1 MRDQLEDINR
11 HRDDGYGRAQ
21 HLNKVELPK
30 RFYKDVAAGP
40 VDGGFV
46 VTLDGRPV
54 RTPGKKLAVV
64 VPAAAIATAM
74 AEEWAAQ
81 GEFIDPATMP
91 MVRLVNSAVESGE
104 EMIPAF
110 REEVIKFAGSD
121 LLLYRAETPRELVS
135 EQELLWDNALTVLAR
150 HFGISFQPTMGII
163 HQAQPKPTLD
173 RLAEVLV
180 GENLLVMTALVS
192 ITGLT
197 GSGLLAIGLWN
208 KLFSPD
214 QVWKAAHV
222 DEDYQIA
229 QWGQDEEAA
238 DRRAKRRV
246 EFDTAV
252 AVLNA
257 FRA

>member
-1 MRDQLEDINR
+1 MRDQLDDIQKHLN
-11 HRDDGYGRAQ
+11 DGYGRAQ
-21 HLNKVELPK
+21 HLDKVELPK
-30 RFYKDVAAGP
+30 RFYKEVAAGP

-54 RTPGKKLAVV
+54 RTPGRKLPVV

-74 AEEWAAQ
+74 AEEWAGQ

-110 REEVIKFAGSD
+110 REEVIKFASTD
-121 LLLYRAETPRELVS
+121 LMLYRAESPQELVS
-135 EQELLWDNALTVLAR
+135 EQEVAWDNALTTLAR
-150 HFGISFQPTMGII
+150 HFGVSFQPTMGII
-163 HQAQPKPTLD
+163 HQSQPKPTLD
-173 RLAEVLV
+173 RLAEAL
-180 GENLLVMTALVS
+180 GNENLLTMTALVS

-197 GSGLLAIGLWN
+197 GSGLLAIGLWS

-222 DEDYQIA
+222 DEDYQIS

-238 DRRAKRRV
+238 DRRARRRV

-252 AVLNA
+252 AVLDA
-257 FRA
+257 MRA

>member
-30 RFYKDVAAGP
+30 RFYKDVAAGS

-121 LLLYRAETPRELVS
+121 LLLYRAESPRELVS

-163 HQAQPKPTLD
+163 HQAQPKATLD

>member
-30 RFYKDVAAGP
+30 RFYRDVAAGP

-54 RTPGKKLAVV
+54 RTPGRKLQVV

-74 AEEWAAQ
+74 AEEWAGQ
-81 GEFIDPATMP
+81 GEFVDPATMP
-91 MVRLVNSAVESGE
+91 MVRLVNSAIESGE

-121 LLLYRAETPRELVS
+121 LLLYRAESPRELVS

-163 HQAQPKPTLD
+163 HQAQPKATLD

>member
-121 LLLYRAETPRELVS
+121 LLLYRAESPRELVS

-163 HQAQPKPTLD
+163 HQAQPKATLD

>member
-81 GEFIDPATMP
+81 GEIIDPATMP

-121 LLLYRAETPRELVS
+121 LLLYRAESPRELVS

-163 HQAQPKPTLD
+163 HQAQPKATLD

-252 AVLNA
+252 TVLNA

>member
-1 MRDQLEDINR
+1 MRDQLDDIQKHLN
-11 HRDDGYGRAQ
+11 DGYGRAQ
-21 HLNKVELPK
+21 QLDKVELPK

-46 VTLDGRPV
+46 VTLDGRPA
-54 RTPGKKLAVV
+54 RTPGKKLPVI

-74 AEEWAAQ
+74 AEEWAGQ

-110 REEVIKFAGSD
+110 REEVIKFAGGD
-121 LLLYRAETPRELVS
+121 LLLYRAESPQELVS
-135 EQELLWDNALTVLAR
+135 EQELAWDNALTALAR
-150 HFGISFQPTMGII
+150 HFGVSFQPTMGII
-163 HQAQPKPTLD
+163 HQSQPKATLD
-173 RLAEVLV
+173 RLAESLV
-180 GENLLVMTALVS
+180 NENLLTMTALVS

-197 GSGLLAIGLWN
+197 GSGLLAIGLWH

-238 DRRAKRRV
+238 DRRARRRV

-252 AVLNA
+252 AVLDA
-257 FRA
+257 FRH

>member
-1 MRDQLEDINR
+1 MRDQLDDIHKHLN
-11 HRDDGYGRAQ
+11 DGYGRAQ

-46 VTLDGRPV
+46 VTLDGRQV
-54 RTPGKKLAVV
+54 RTPGKKLPVI
-64 VPAAAIATAM
+64 VPAAAIATTM

-91 MVRLVNSAVESGE
+91 MVRLINSAIESGE

-110 REEVIKFAGSD
+110 REEVIKFAGGD
-121 LLLYRAETPRELVS
+121 LMLYRAESPQELVS
-135 EQELLWDNALTVLAR
+135 EQELAWDNALTIIAR
-150 HFGISFQPTMGII
+150 HFGVSFQPTIGII
-163 HQAQPKPTLD
+163 HQPQPKATLD
-173 RLAEVLV
+173 RLAEALG
-180 GENLLVMTALVS
+180 GENLFVLTALVS

-197 GSGLLAIGLWN
+197 GSGLLAIGLWS

-222 DEDYQIA
+222 DEDYQIS
-229 QWGQDEEAA
+229 QWGEDEEAA
-238 DRRAKRRV
+238 DRRARRRV

-252 AVLNA
+252 AVLDA
-257 FRA
+257 VRA